1 MDCPFYMKKLSILT
15 SNKNKGEMVK
25 MHKDDLA
32 EFILESDYCPELING
47 LCDNCGLC
55 EISDKD

>member
-1 MDCPFYMKKLSILT
+1 
-15 SNKNKGEMVK
+15 

-32 EFILESDYCPELING
+32 EFVLESDYCPDFVNG

-55 EISDKD
+55 EFSEED

>member
-1 MDCPFYMKKLSILT
+1 MQKL
-15 SNKNKGEMVK
+15 
-25 MHKDDLA
+25 DLA